1 MCVSPP
7 PHTHYHHPEEP
18 PRPQQLLPLFCPLCQ
33 TRSQNIYKHAKV
45 QTFPRAPERRPSA
58 RDPAAVHARVRIRYP
73 SVLLGAPSDV
83 YAPFPPPQSHR
94 VTRPG
99 GDVTCTESASRSEQ
113 RQRPD
118 WKVSPPLRVGP
129 SGSAG
134 GRESVS
140 STFASRVSQ
149 KCFSAKHRR
158 TELYRLFNKT
168 TSVAAAVD
176 TQESRARRAGEA
188 AHSRSVP
195 LLNFYYSTMPLF
207 CLKLPLSS
215 HILDLIFHFGLT

>member
-1 MCVSPP
+1 MRVSPP
-7 PHTHYHHPEEP
+7 PHTLPP
-18 PRPQQLLPLFCPLCQ
+18 PRGAPRPQQLLPLFCPLCQ

-83 YAPFPPPQSHR
+83 YAPFSPPQSHR
-94 VTRPG
+94 VTQPG
-99 GDVTCTESASRSEQ
+99 GDVTCSESASMSEQ

-134 GRESVS
+134 GRKSVS
-140 STFASRVSQ
+140 LTFASRVSQ

-168 TSVAAAVD
+168 TSIAAAAVD

-195 LLNFYYSTMPLF
+195 LLNFYFSTMPLF

-215 HILDLIFHFGLT
+215 HILDLIFHSGLT

>member
-1 MCVSPP
+1 MSCAIFTRATSALSPAWGGCRHVLTSPGGVQLGLTSCVCPPP
-7 PHTHYHHPEEP
+7 PHTHTLPP
-18 PRPQQLLPLFCPLCQ
+18 PQGAPRPQQLLPLFCPLCQ
-33 TRSQNIYKHAKV
+33 TRSQNIYKHAKG

-58 RDPAAVHARVRIRYP
+58 RDPAAVHARVRTRYP

-83 YAPFPPPQSHR
+83 YAPFSPPQSHR

-134 GRESVS
+134 GEG
-140 STFASRVSQ
+140 VSQ
-149 KCFSAKHRR
+149 LDVRFPRIPEVFLCKASA
-158 TELYRLFNKT
+158 
-168 TSVAAAVD
+168 D
-176 TQESRARRAGEA
+176 
-188 AHSRSVP
+188 
-195 LLNFYYSTMPLF
+195 
-207 CLKLPLSS
+207 
-215 HILDLIFHFGLT
+215 